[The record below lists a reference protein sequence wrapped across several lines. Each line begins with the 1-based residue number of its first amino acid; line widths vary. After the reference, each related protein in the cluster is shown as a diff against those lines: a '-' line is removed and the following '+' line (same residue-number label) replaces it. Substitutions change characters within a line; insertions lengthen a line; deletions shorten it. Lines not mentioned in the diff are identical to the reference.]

1 MMKSGEL
8 NKPDYRKCLEINK
21 KAWAMC
27 PDFLIFPFSTSFV
40 LEFQYLFI
48 TADDKTSVRKFS
60 ILFASFC

>member
-1 MMKSGEL
+1 MKSVGL

-48 TADDKTSVRKFS
+48 TADDKNKRKEVFYT
-60 ILFASFC
+60 IVSFC